1 MILEL
6 ENMVPLNF
14 SELHKLSSQYES
26 TVYDILKKLVE
37 FPTVAYRE
45 VTAINDCADYLE
57 NLLSEYG
64 YKVSQHPTRSDG
76 HPVVFAEKNE
86 GADKTLL
93 FYHHYDVQPEDP
105 LDSWVS
111 SPWELTERDGRLFGR
126 GAVDNKGN
134 FAVSLIAIKMLE
146 DKLGSLPVNIKFVL
160 EGEEE
165 AGSESLPKFA
175 KPHYDL
181 LKADGCI
188 WEGAAIFPQN
198 DESLTL
204 ATPVELWCGLKGNA
218 FFELKTKD
226 PPQFPRT
233 DVHSGS
239 AAATPNAAWRLVW
252 ALNTLKDD
260 QERILV
266 EGFNELVTPPLKE
279 DIEAL
284 KAFKGDLESILKKN
298 YGLDQLLLDR
308 TGLDLCIPLFLE
320 PSFSICGIYGGY
332 QGPGSKTI
340 VPAKATAKLD
350 FRLVPD
356 LTVKQVD
363 QLLRNHLKKYG
374 FDDIDVNLLGGY
386 EPAKT
391 SVNHPFVKTLEKVM
405 VDIITP
411 TPVNIIPFAPGSG
424 PAYLFTPYTPLCM
437 IINRVEGLNG
447 HAPNE
452 NWPKNAT
459 KPSLALN
466 AFIAMSL

>member
-1 MILEL
+1 MDLD
-6 ENMVPLNF
+6 NMVPLSF
-14 SELHKLSSQYES
+14 SELLELAPQYEL
-26 TVYDILKKLVE
+26 TVHDILKELVK

-45 VTAINDCADYLE
+45 VNAINDCADYLE

-76 HPVVFAEKNE
+76 HPVVFAEKDE
-86 GADKTLL
+86 GAEKTLL

-105 LDSWVS
+105 LDSWIS

-134 FAVSLIAIKMLE
+134 FVISLLAMKMLE
-146 DKLGSLPVNIKFVL
+146 DKLGKLPVNVKFVL

-175 KPHYDL
+175 KPHSDY
-181 LKADGCI
+181 LKADGCV
-188 WEGAAIFPQN
+188 WEGAAILPHEDN
-198 DESLTL
+198 SLAL
-204 ATPVELWCGLKGNA
+204 PSPVELWCGLKGNA
-218 FFELKTKD
+218 FFELKTKG
-226 PPQFPRT
+226 PPQFPLT
-233 DVHSGS
+233 DVHSGY
-239 AAATPNAAWRLVW
+239 AAMTPNAAWRLVW

-260 QERILV
+260 QERVLV
-266 EGFNELVTPPLKE
+266 EGFNELVNPPLKE

-284 KAFKGDLESILKKN
+284 KKYKGDLASLFKDN
-298 YGLDQLLLDR
+298 YNLDSLLLNR
-308 TGLDLCIPLFLE
+308 TGLDLYIPLFLE
-320 PSFSICGIYGGY
+320 PSFSICGIYSGY

-340 VPAKATAKLD
+340 VPAEATAKLD

-356 LTVKQVD
+356 LTVSQVD

-374 FDDIDVNLLGGY
+374 FDDINVRLMTGY

-405 VDIITP
+405 REITSP

-437 IINRVEGLNG
+437 IINRVKGLNG

-452 NWPKNAT
+452 NWPLNAT

-466 AFIAMSL
+466 AFIALSL